1 MKIPI
6 ELQLDAGH
14 GLCIR
19 DSFFATIIRGRRD
32 QKGRNHR
39 ARCDV
44 RRVQNVD
51 REFEQQ
57 VTVENDHVGVRGP
70 LKSADVR

>member
-1 MKIPI
+1 MPF
-6 ELQLDAGH
+6 AGH
-14 GLCIR
+14 GLCIS
-19 DSFFATIIRGRRD
+19 DGFFATRIRGCRD

-57 VTVENDHVGVRGP
+57 VTVENDHVGVSGP